1 MSVPSFRRAA
11 RFDQRGG
18 GVGGGEKKKAKVS
31 FDCPLKT
38 ERRNTHCM
46 RVPKVTSR
54 ARLQFTGG

>member
-1 MSVPSFRRAA
+1 MSVPSFGQAA

-18 GVGGGEKKKAKVS
+18 GGRKKKKAKVS
-31 FDCPLKT
+31 SDCPLKT

-46 RVPKVTSR
+46 LVPKVTSR

>member
-1 MSVPSFRRAA
+1 MSVPSFGRAA

-18 GVGGGEKKKAKVS
+18 GGRKKKKAKVS